1 MKPIETIWTGAARFN
16 NTESHLLRHLMA
28 KLAREGQN
36 PQALFI
42 TCADSRIVPSAI
54 TGTGPGDLFT
64 MRNIGNLV
72 PIGDTSASSEAS
84 PGYVEPSMGAA
95 LAYALE
101 VLQTPTIIVCGHS
114 ECGAMKAVASGDIC
128 DADPH
133 LQTWLSHAAEAVRR
147 LDAGHA
153 PDPTLP
159 RHDQL
164 AQINA
169 VQQTENLSVYPVV
182 ARALREAR
190 VEIHAWYFDLAQTE
204 VQVYDPHQRKF
215 IRLEE
220 TNVQKSAV
228 PAPVAPALGNG
239 QDFRRK
245 SSDSRWG
252 GSRQETGRILLGF
265 SPPVKGEDRCA

>member
-1 MKPIETIWTGAARFN
+1 MESIETIWTGAARFN
-16 NTESHLLRHLMA
+16 NTASPLLRHLMA

-42 TCADSRIVPSAI
+42 TCADSRIDPSAI

-72 PIGDTSASSEAS
+72 PICGTSAGSEAS

-95 LAYALE
+95 IAYALE
-101 VLQTPTIIVCGHS
+101 VLRIPTIIVCGHS
-114 ECGAMKAVASGDIC
+114 ECGAMKAIACGDIA

-133 LQTWLSHAAEAVRR
+133 LQIWLSHAAESVRR
-147 LDAGHA
+147 LDARHA

-164 AQINA
+164 AQVNA
-169 VQQTENLSVYPVV
+169 VQQAENLSAYPVV

-190 VEIHAWYFDLAQTE
+190 VEIHAWYCDLARAE

-215 IRLEE
+215 VRLEE
-220 TNVQKSAV
+220 ADMQQSAL
-228 PAPVAPALGNG
+228 PAPVAPALGDG
-239 QDFRRK
+239 QDLRRNNPD
-245 SSDSRWG
+245 SGWSDF
-252 GSRQETGRILLGF
+252 RQETGRISLGF
-265 SPPVKGEDRCA
+265 SSLVKGEERCA